1 MSTDTANCAA
11 LSKNNPATLGWVLP
25 LLVAGGAVITLV
37 NLLAGP
43 LALPLLSL
51 LLLGAGFGLA
61 AALLLTGQRVGQ
73 GRGTA
78 WVVAGAVVFLGFAAA
93 LLSDGPEAL
102 AQLDRLQTTH
112 SIAAA
117 GK

>member
-61 AALLLTGQRVGQ
+61 AALLLTGQG
-73 GRGTA
+73 GGTA
-78 WVVAGAVVFLGFAAA
+78 WIVAGAVVFLGFAAA